1 MLILPVGSGKGG
13 VGQSVISTN
22 LAVALAQAGKK
33 VVLAD
38 LDLGGSNIHTIL
50 GFRTVQNGIGTFLN
64 NNKMKFREIIFE
76 TEYKDLYF
84 IPGDA
89 EIPGIANLRSH
100 QRKRLMR
107 NLLAVQADYLVID
120 LGAGTAAGVIDFFVL
135 SGTGIIIATPTLISV
150 LNAYLFL
157 KNAVFTLIYSS
168 FPRQSPAYHY
178 LEGLRKTGTALQRI
192 YIPKLLERLAEEDPV
207 NFQDFTKMVAR
218 LRPRLIL
225 NMISDPKDVEK
236 LDKLRRSVWQYLSIS
251 LEHLGVIYRDD
262 YQDVA
267 LGSRLPIIRYKPN
280 SVLSQAIYRISR
292 KIIQSQQC
300 TAEPMSLDSLEQSF
314 RTADTEARDDFQS
327 KLDNLEEL
335 LHCGALTTG
344 DLVETLRSQQ
354 FEIQQL
360 KRENQ
365 LLKSKLGKAV
375 EVGFKV

>member
-1 MLILPVGSGKGG
+1 
-13 VGQSVISTN
+13 
-22 LAVALAQAGKK
+22 
-33 VVLAD
+33 
-38 LDLGGSNIHTIL
+38 
-50 GFRTVQNGIGTFLN
+50 
-64 NNKMKFREIIFE
+64 
-76 TEYKDLYF
+76 
-84 IPGDA
+84 
-89 EIPGIANLRSH
+89 
-100 QRKRLMR
+100 
-107 NLLAVQADYLVID
+107 
-120 LGAGTAAGVIDFFVL
+120 
-135 SGTGIIIATPTLISV
+135 
-150 LNAYLFL
+150 
-157 KNAVFTLIYSS
+157 
-168 FPRQSPAYHY
+168 
-178 LEGLRKTGTALQRI
+178 
-192 YIPKLLERLAEEDPV
+192 
-207 NFQDFTKMVAR
+207 MVAR